1 MSAALRMRRHSGQGK
16 AAPFM
21 VVGSWEATLVFS
33 ERATVQRDLLIGSRV
48 LPRISDILVMQ
59 ARERTTGQV

>member
-1 MSAALRMRRHSGQGK
+1 
-16 AAPFM
+16 
-21 VVGSWEATLVFS
+21 
-33 ERATVQRDLLIGSRV
+33 VQRDLLIGSRV